1 MEGYIT
7 KETWTL
13 SGWNQDRFD
22 VILSLQI
29 LFLRLNEQNI
39 PKYLDIIIFKNKRF
53 RNSSCP
59 TLSGNFCPRVTTVH
73 ESLMQIVQNV
83 KLG

>member
-1 MEGYIT
+1 MLGGLLMKHMLNLDEGYIT
-7 KETWTL
+7 KETWAL

-39 PKYLDIIIFKNKRF
+39 PKYLDIIIFKNK
-53 RNSSCP
+53 
-59 TLSGNFCPRVTTVH
+59 L
-73 ESLMQIVQNV
+73 
-83 KLG
+83 